1 MKKTNPER
9 YQVVLLLEDGTETD
23 VWTDYKDV
31 AISVAKDIRSRHPD
45 ATEIVLLDYD
55 PVPTYF

>member
-9 YQVVLLLEDGTETD
+9 YQVTLLLEDGTETHH
-23 VWTDYKDV
+23 WTDYKEV

-45 ATEIVLLDYD
+45 APAVVVSDYD
-55 PVPTYF
+55 PVCTYF

>member
-9 YQVVLLLEDGTETD
+9 YQVVLLLQHGTETD

-31 AISVAKDIRSRHPD
+31 AISVAKGMRSRYPD
-45 ATEIVLLDYD
+45 APDVVLNDYD